1 MSILGAKGVTPEMM
15 FRCADCSV
23 VISGKQ
29 VIDGEILH
37 IVSVNKTD
45 PQNSLWRCEICQLE
59 LEESSQE

>member
-1 MSILGAKGVTPEMM
+1 MSTLGAKGVTPEMM
-15 FRCADCSV
+15 FRCTDCGG

-37 IVSVNKTD
+37 IVLVNKTD
-45 PQNSLWRCEICQLE
+45 SRNSLWRCEICQLE